1 MGRKS
6 NAKERIIAAAVRNFW
21 DRSYG
26 SVSVD
31 NLCEDAGVNKGS
43 VYHFFTSK
51 SAIIFAS
58 IDAWWKDLQGSVIE
72 PAFDPEIAPVQRI
85 ENLFRN
91 MSDYQKQKQR
101 DWGKVPGCP
110 FCNLGSE
117 LSTRDDDLREKID
130 DIFDRYKVYLA
141 SALQDAREAGELNG
155 DIENITDAVFGCLC
169 GLILQA
175 KIQDDPA
182 IITNLI
188 PNLRSLITNSGN
200 NPPANDS

>member
-6 NAKERIIAAAVRNFW
+6 NARERIIAAAVRNFW
-21 DRSYG
+21 NRSCA

-31 NLCEDAGVNKGS
+31 TLCQEAGVNKGS
-43 VYHFFTSK
+43 IYHFFSSK
-51 SAIIFAS
+51 TAIIFAS

-72 PAFDPEIAPVQRI
+72 PAFDPEVAPLLRI

-91 MSDYQKQKQR
+91 MHDYQKRKQK

-117 LSTRDDDLREKID
+117 LSAQDDALREKIEE
-130 DIFDRYKVYLA
+130 IFNRHKVYLA
-141 SALQDAREAGELNG
+141 SALQEARDAGEITG
-155 DIENITDAVFGCLC
+155 DITNITDAVFGYLC

-175 KIQDDPA
+175 K
-182 IITNLI
+182 
-188 PNLRSLITNSGN
+188 NSE
-200 NPPANDS
+200 